1 MELSI
6 VLLRPAFFSAE
17 RLKRLQVLAWFE
29 PHSFSR
35 RDVDF
40 RPRPGIPADTGLSR
54 FDGEHT
60 ESAQLDPVIGL
71 QGVFHAIE
79 DGVYRLFRFCL
90 ADSRTLNDLIHKI
103 EFDHWNLRIS
113 FVSIFLPSGDP
124 IGNAN

>member
-6 VLLRPAFFSAE
+6 LLRQPAFSLAE
-17 RLKRLQVLAWFE
+17 RLQRLQVLARLK
-29 PHSFSR
+29 PHGLSR

-40 RPRPGIPADTGLSR
+40 RTRPGIPADTGLSR
-54 FDGEHT
+54 LNREHT

-79 DGVYRLFRFCL
+79 DGVYRLFRFGL
-90 ADSRTLNDLIHKI
+90 ADSRSLNDLIHKI

-113 FVSIFLPSGDP
+113 FVSIFLPSGDT

>member
-6 VLLRPAFFSAE
+6 VLLRPAFSLAE
-17 RLKRLQVLAWFE
+17 RLQRLQVLARLE
-29 PHSFSR
+29 PHRFSG
-35 RDVDF
+35 RDVNF
-40 RPRPGIPADTGLSR
+40 RTRPGIPADAGLSR
-54 FDGEHT
+54 FDGEDT

-79 DGVYRLFRFCL
+79 DGIYRLFRFCL

-113 FVSIFLPSGDP
+113 FVSLFLPSGDR

>member
-6 VLLRPAFFSAE
+6 VLRRPAIFFAE
-17 RLKRLQVLAWFE
+17 RLQRLQVFARLE
-29 PHSFSR
+29 PHGFSW

-40 RPRPGIPADTGLSR
+40 RTRPGIPADAGLSR
-54 FDGEHT
+54 FNREHT